1 MEGKRMFTRLIFLIL
16 IALTLSGC
24 NLLDIKPDKPLPE
37 IADFTQ
43 LEQHASEAYDNEDW
57 ATAETAYK
65 SLIQQLP
72 GDPQPWFRLGNVYAR
87 SNKLDAAVAA
97 YREALVRDHKSSKA
111 WHNMGV
117 IQLRQAAN
125 TFLEMQQYTEENDPL
140 SIRARYAV
148 NSIANLIDSG
158 FQPDDKQ

>member
-1 MEGKRMFTRLIFLIL
+1 MFTRLIFLIL
-16 IALTLSGC
+16 LTLSLCGC
-24 NLLDIKPDKPLPE
+24 NLLDIQPDKPLPE
-37 IADFTQ
+37 ISDFTQ
-43 LEQHASEAYDNEDW
+43 LEQQASEAYDNEDW

-65 SLIQQLP
+65 SLTLQLP
-72 GDPQPWFRLGNVYAR
+72 GDPMPWFRLGNVYAR
-87 SNKLDAAVAA
+87 SNNLDAAVAA
-97 YREALVRDHKSSKA
+97 YREALIRDYKSSKT

>member
-1 MEGKRMFTRLIFLIL
+1 MLTRLIFLIL

-24 NLLDIKPDKPLPE
+24 NLLDIQPDKPLPE
-37 IADFTQ
+37 ISDITQ
-43 LEQHASEAYDNEDW
+43 LEQQAREAYANEDW
-57 ATAETAYK
+57 ATAAAAYK
-65 SLIQQLP
+65 SLTVQLP
-72 GDPQPWFRLGNVYAR
+72 GNSEPWFRLGNVYAR
-87 SNKLDAAVAA
+87 ANNLDAAVAA
-97 YREALVRDHKSSKA
+97 YRESLVRDHKNGKA
-111 WHNMGV
+111 WHNLGV

-140 SIRARYAV
+140 NFRARYAV

>member
-1 MEGKRMFTRLIFLIL
+1 
-16 IALTLSGC
+16 
-24 NLLDIKPDKPLPE
+24 
-37 IADFTQ
+37 
-43 LEQHASEAYDNEDW
+43 
-57 ATAETAYK
+57 
-65 SLIQQLP
+65 
-72 GDPQPWFRLGNVYAR
+72 
-87 SNKLDAAVAA
+87 
-97 YREALVRDHKSSKA
+97 
-111 WHNMGV
+111 MGV

>member
-1 MEGKRMFTRLIFLIL
+1 MLARLIFLIL
-16 IALTLSGC
+16 ITLNLSGC
-24 NLLDIKPDKPLPE
+24 NLLNIQPDQPSPT
-37 IADFTQ
+37 ISGINQ
-43 LEQHASEAYDNEDW
+43 LEQQAEEAYANKDW
-57 ATAETAYK
+57 VAAEKAYK
-65 SLIQQLP
+65 SLTLQLP
-72 GDPQPWFRLGNVYAR
+72 GDANPWFRLGNVYAR
-87 SNKLDAAVAA
+87 ANNLDAAVAA

-125 TFLEMQQYTEENDPL
+125 TFLEMQQYTEENVPL
-140 SIRARYAV
+140 SLRARYAV